1 MAVSGFIFYT
11 HFWKWL
17 ILHIFWH
24 NLFVEIFSCYW
35 SHACA
40 KVGNSVIYE
49 LSYIHWFGPMTIFFN
64 GLPLEAILQK
74 PLFHLDLLKFVCLYF
89 FWRMILK
96 GELSISYILNIA
108 LTACFSS
115 LRKQNCHAFCCHQRN
130 NQLALDLLLLLIP
143 LEQVKF
149 YLWVNIFFP

>member
-89 FWRMILK
+89 LENDFKRWVKHILYFK
-96 GELSISYILNIA
+96 YSI
-108 LTACFSS
+108 
-115 LRKQNCHAFCCHQRN
+115 NC
-130 NQLALDLLLLLIP
+130 LLLLFKKTKLSCF
-143 LEQVKF
+143 LLSSKK
-149 YLWVNIFFP
+149 